1 MAGEL
6 GVSNYDEQ
14 VRATRAKFIARI
26 DATLDGIV
34 EAMSSDSVIARET
47 QARRVHR
54 LLHDMAGNA
63 AMLDLTSLSQK
74 LRQGVELAE
83 GADDENRTITPEE
96 SAAIRAVV
104 EDARLIGRA
113 LTERV

>member
-1 MAGEL
+1 M

-47 QARRVHR
+47 QARVP
-54 LLHDMAGNA
+54 D
-63 AMLDLTSLSQK
+63 TS
-74 LRQGVELAE
+74 
-83 GADDENRTITPEE
+83 
-96 SAAIRAVV
+96 RA
-104 EDARLIGRA
+104 
-113 LTERV
+113 